1 VVSQGDQLPLM
12 FTVFALII
20 AAAFLHATWNLF
32 AKVSKD
38 TIALMWWAT
47 LIGTLGYGLL
57 LITGPGIYLDSRS
70 WLPFLLSAAAET
82 GYFVTLVQ
90 GYSQGDLSLVYP
102 ISRGSA
108 PVIAVLLSA
117 ALLGERL
124 PWFGYFGICLMVVGV
139 YICSLPVDRLRNKL
153 SVSTVVAPFRNIAG
167 GWSLASALFIAIYSL
182 SDKVAVT
189 ATPPIIYNWWVFF
202 GNTFL
207 WMPVVWRRLP
217 FRGNF
222 DELRNNWRSVLVTS
236 AMMVG
241 AYAAVLVALSLT
253 SASYV
258 VAGRGLSVVI
268 GAIFGALLLK
278 EGFGSVRILGAVLM
292 VTGLIL
298 IAFA

>member
-1 VVSQGDQLPLM
+1 MV
-12 FTVFALII
+12 FTAFALII

-47 LIGTLGYGLL
+47 LIGTLGYGLV

-70 WLPFLLSAAAET
+70 WLPFCLSAAAET
-82 GYFVTLVQ
+82 GYFVTLVR

-124 PWFGYFGICLMVVGV
+124 PWFGHLGIGLMVVGV
-139 YICSLPVDRLRNKL
+139 YICSLPVDILRNKL
-153 SVSTVVAPFRNIAG
+153 SPSTLFAPFRNVAA
-167 GWSLASALFIAIYSL
+167 GWSLASAIFIAIYSL
-182 SDKVAVT
+182 SDKVAVI
-189 ATPPIIYNWWVFF
+189 ATPPVIYNWWVFL

-207 WMPVVWRRLP
+207 WMPIVWRRSP

-222 DELRNNWRSVLVTS
+222 DELRNNWRRVLVTS
-236 AMMVG
+236 VMMVS

-268 GAIFGALLLK
+268 GAMFGTLMLK
-278 EGFGSVRILGAVLM
+278 EGFGSFRILGAVLM
-292 VTGLIL
+292 VTGLAL
-298 IAFA
+298 MAFA

>member
-1 VVSQGDQLPLM
+1 M

-82 GYFVTLVQ
+82 GYFVTLVR

-153 SVSTVVAPFRNIAG
+153 SVSTVVAPFRNIAAG
-167 GWSLASALFIAIYSL
+167 
-182 SDKVAVT
+182 
-189 ATPPIIYNWWVFF
+189 
-202 GNTFL
+202 
-207 WMPVVWRRLP
+207 
-217 FRGNF
+217 
-222 DELRNNWRSVLVTS
+222 
-236 AMMVG
+236 
-241 AYAAVLVALSLT
+241 LVACF
-253 SASYV
+253 SAIHCDLFAFRQS
-258 VAGRGLSVVI
+258 GRDRDATDNIQLV
-268 GAIFGALLLK
+268 
-278 EGFGSVRILGAVLM
+278 GFLR
-292 VTGLIL
+292 
-298 IAFA
+298 